1 MDAKHKKAAVSPS
14 TSSVAGKKRNKKRS
28 KTPSRDPGNDAGKK
42 EGQAGAKVKS
52 PNKKAAVSPSKY
64 GGTRPSVAMA
74 GSEKSSK
81 KHPKKQKD
89 AGESAAKAVSPLEL
103 SGQAG
108 TETTTPDAGAAA
120 STSKA
125 DGTTPQS
132 SVGANQNLRTKPS
145 KSSPP
150 TRDDATKDRPTEY
163 DMAQSPGESEDAQGQ
178 SSDGPGV
185 QPAPTLEVPVTAQAD
200 AKDGD
205 NPADLPAFQER
216 GYITNILPII
226 GTVILVVGVL
236 LAVVVSLL
244 VIGRPDTAMVSTTS
258 GEFIGKKVSL
268 DGFDVYRWLGIPYA
282 ESTAGKNRFRAPRL
296 ITEKQRT
303 MAQEPRPPCPQL
315 VNRTV
320 VGSEDCLHMN
330 VWAPKWRS
338 GAGVNRT
345 LVLASV
351 SYWFQ
356 RGSNND
362 PDWAELAAKAS
373 VVVMSP
379 NVRLGVLGFL
389 HMANGIVKNV
399 AKEDAKEAVKWAV
412 ANAAAFGACPDGV
425 VLVGHGSGAYM
436 LTEAVTSLNISCS
449 RAILEGPV
457 PGALWPFNTGKL
469 EPKTSLVNAINCIGT
484 PFLRCLRN
492 SSLEVLLRK
501 AAKLKFPFGPSLAD
515 LQQFSMGPTLQIPEV
530 IAGVDTNQ
538 VRIFFDEYL
547 IPAAVAAGYKPTP
560 AGLWDFRNRFFP
572 RYWEVEESSDYPEME
587 NPLLTAVALYMGG
600 CATRS
605 LVRKASVKGFH
616 YMTDGAE
623 KQLFEPILD
632 MTAVVGFIKDGSV
645 PKMEDGA
652 PWEPWTLSSTT
663 RMKFEEET
671 EAPTQDYVAKFCE
684 QRF

>member
-150 TRDDATKDRPTEY
+150 TRDDATKDSRPTEY

-457 PGALWPFNTGKL
+457 PGALWPFNT
-469 EPKTSLVNAINCIGT
+469 
-484 PFLRCLRN
+484 
-492 SSLEVLLRK
+492 
-501 AAKLKFPFGPSLAD
+501 
-515 LQQFSMGPTLQIPEV
+515 
-530 IAGVDTNQ
+530 